1 MEKLVLFI
9 TLLLLT
15 QQNIVAS
22 NIEESQEEDVLEWV
36 YWNTFSETFIETS
49 DVLKAESAA
58 LDAEDRAE
66 EVVNAEEWLA
76 EINSQESS
84 KCQDS
89 KEI

>member
-1 MEKLVLFI
+1 M
-9 TLLLLT
+9 LT
-15 QQNIVAS
+15 HQNIDAK
-22 NIEESQEEDVLEWV
+22 NIEGDKTEDVLEWV

-58 LDAEDRAE
+58 LDAEDKAE

-76 EINSQESS
+76 EIQSSESS
-84 KCQDS
+84 KSQSS